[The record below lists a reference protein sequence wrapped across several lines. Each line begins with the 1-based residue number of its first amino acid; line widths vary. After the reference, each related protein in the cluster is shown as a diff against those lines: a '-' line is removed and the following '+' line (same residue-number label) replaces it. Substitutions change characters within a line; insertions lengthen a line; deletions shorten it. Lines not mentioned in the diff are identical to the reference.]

1 MTEHQKGS
9 GEAATGPGPGGT
21 HGKAPH
27 WAGDEMGELLA
38 QPWEE
43 APAARSI
50 AEEWDAPAAW
60 EVDPIPSAAE
70 GGVLALFATGSR
82 PFRPVPPPWAVGTGD
97 GAEHAD
103 RNRLVDM
110 LDNLPGPL
118 PRVSAS
124 DITVDGVAVPP
135 VTLWWWGDDDIYPG
149 RIAAMGASGG
159 ASPAPRVLRRR
170 PWSRRASPL

>member
-1 MTEHQKGS
+1 MTEHREGS
-9 GEAATGPGPGGT
+9 GEAATDAHSGGT
-21 HGKAPH
+21 PGQVPH

-38 QPWEE
+38 QPWQE
-43 APAARSI
+43 APDGRSI
-50 AEEWDAPAAW
+50 AEEWGAPAAW

-70 GGVLALFATGSR
+70 GGVLAMFKTGG
-82 PFRPVPPPWAVGTGD
+82 RPVSPAPPSWIDGD
-97 GAEHAD
+97 DDGEHTD

-118 PRVSAS
+118 PRLSAN

-149 RIAAMGASGG
+149 RIAAMGASGS
-159 ASPAPRVLRRR
+159 ATPVPRAPRRRR
-170 PWSRRASPL
+170 GRR